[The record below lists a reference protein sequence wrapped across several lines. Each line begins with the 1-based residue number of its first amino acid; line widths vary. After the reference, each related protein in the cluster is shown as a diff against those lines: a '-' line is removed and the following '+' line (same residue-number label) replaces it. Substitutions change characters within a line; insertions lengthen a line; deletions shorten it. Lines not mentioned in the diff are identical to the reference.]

1 MLYPYLPPS
10 VNRLAKTLV
19 EVLSMCLNPVLYFH
33 LSLLEYQMAANA
45 PIVLL
50 DGTIPTAVSHTFI
63 GTGVDGNIATYTNRA
78 ENFVKGRETLTLR
91 RKVTPNIRTCSAN
104 ITVPRIIT
112 EVLNGVNVKRV
123 ADYLQGEIK
132 FIVPAT
138 WETTDIAP
146 RLNLYSNLIANA
158 VFQALV
164 KDDEFVW

>member
-1 MLYPYLPPS
+1 MLYPSCPPS
-10 VNRLAKTLV
+10 ASRLARTLV
-19 EVLSMCLNPVLYFH
+19 DLLLISVNPVLYFH
-33 LSLLEYQMAANA
+33 LSFLELKMAANA

-50 DGTIPTAVSHTFI
+50 DGTLPTAVSHTF
-63 GTGVDGNIATYTNRA
+63 TGVSVDGNIATYTNRA

-104 ITVPRIIT
+104 IMIPRIIT

>member
-1 MLYPYLPPS
+1 
-10 VNRLAKTLV
+10 
-19 EVLSMCLNPVLYFH
+19 
-33 LSLLEYQMAANA
+33 MAANA

-50 DGTIPTAVSHTFI
+50 DGTLPTAVSHTF
-63 GTGVDGNIATYTNRA
+63 TGVSVDGNVATYTNRA
-78 ENFVKGRETLTLR
+78 ENFVKGRETLSFR

-104 ITVPRIIT
+104 IVIPRIIT

-132 FIVPAT
+132 FIVPTT